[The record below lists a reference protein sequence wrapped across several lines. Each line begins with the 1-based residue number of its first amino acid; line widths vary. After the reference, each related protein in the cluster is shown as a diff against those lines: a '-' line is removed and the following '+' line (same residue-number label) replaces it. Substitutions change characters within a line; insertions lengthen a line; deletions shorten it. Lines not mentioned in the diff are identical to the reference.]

1 MELALIG
8 RGAWVQVRS
17 GGTHT
22 SQAVEASLGLGRT
35 NEWLI
40 TVRGRR
46 ELSWVPV
53 AIPPCG
59 LLLCPFSGLSSGCQT
74 LPSRNYPD
82 PASEGSSWQG
92 SRRSLEICLAHG
104 SQVPCVGPGIT
115 L

>member
-40 TVRGRR
+40 TVRGHR

-53 AIPPCG
+53 AIPPCR
-59 LLLCPFSGLSSGCQT
+59 LLLCPFSGLSSDCQT
-74 LPSRNYPD
+74 LPSRNHPNLAGLGGLI
-82 PASEGSSWQG
+82 PAGVQEEPGD
-92 SRRSLEICLAHG
+92 L
-104 SQVPCVGPGIT
+104 PC
-115 L
+115 